1 MERASRAADF
11 PLERLA
17 GVSARRE
24 RRWGLIGG
32 VVGSLAGVGGF
43 LVGWLVQGESP
54 RDLSGS
60 PYPAFF
66 ARRALVVLDYY
77 FLALVLVGL
86 AFLCGGLFALRWGRY
101 PRTAGSGATLVGPV
115 LCALGGVALFM
126 RLWAPLP
133 GCAASRAGCRTSGRP
148 VPATCC

>member
-32 VVGSLAGVGGF
+32 VVGSLAGVGSF
-43 LVGWLVQGESP
+43 LVGWLGQGESL

-66 ARRALVVLDYY
+66 ARGALVVLDYY

-86 AFLCGGLFALRWGRY
+86 ALRCCGLFSWLRVGY
-101 PRTAGSGATLVGPV
+101 PPAVRTAA
-115 LCALGGVALFM
+115 
-126 RLWAPLP
+126 
-133 GCAASRAGCRTSGRP
+133 
-148 VPATCC
+148 

>member
-1 MERASRAADF
+1 MEQASRAADF

-32 VVGSLAGVGGF
+32 VVGSHAGVGSF
-43 LVGWLVQGESP
+43 LIGWLVQGEP
-54 RDLSGS
+54 LRDLSGS

-86 AFLCGGLFALRWGRY
+86 AFLCGGLVALRWGRY
-101 PRTAGSGATLVGPV
+101 PRTDGSGATLVGTV
-115 LCALGGVALFM
+115 LCALGGVVLFM
-126 RLWAPLP
+126 RLWAALH
-133 GCAASRAGCRTSGRP
+133 G
-148 VPATCC
+148 